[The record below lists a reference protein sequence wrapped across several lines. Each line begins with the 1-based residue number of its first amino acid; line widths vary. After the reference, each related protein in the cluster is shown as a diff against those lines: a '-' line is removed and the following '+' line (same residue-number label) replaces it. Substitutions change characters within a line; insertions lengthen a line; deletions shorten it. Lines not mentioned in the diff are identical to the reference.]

1 LGNQSVQ
8 VGVGWSFDVQLSSAD
23 IIDSFV
29 IEDNGHIGVLQERV
43 GGQNGVVR
51 LNHGGG
57 DLGRWVNGETEFGF
71 LAVVNGESFQQEG
84 AQSGSGTT
92 SDGVEHHEALESG
105 TVVGEFSDS
114 VQAQVND
121 FFTNGVVASGEV
133 VGGVFLTGDQLFG
146 VEQLSVG
153 AGSDFIDDG
162 GFQIEE
168 NTSGDVFASS
178 GLGEEGV
185 EGIVTSSNG
194 LVRWHLAVW
203 LNTMLKAE
211 EFPAGV
217 TYLDTGLSNVD

>member
-1 LGNQSVQ
+1 
-8 VGVGWSFDVQLSSAD
+8 
-23 IIDSFV
+23 
-29 IEDNGHIGVLQERV
+29 
-43 GGQNGVVR
+43 
-51 LNHGGG
+51 
-57 DLGRWVNGETEFGF
+57 
-71 LAVVNGESFQQEG
+71 
-84 AQSGSGTT
+84 
-92 SDGVEHHEALESG
+92 LESG

-168 NTSGDVFASS
+168 NTSGHVFASS

>member
-1 LGNQSVQ
+1 
-8 VGVGWSFDVQLSSAD
+8 
-23 IIDSFV
+23 
-29 IEDNGHIGVLQERV
+29 
-43 GGQNGVVR
+43 
-51 LNHGGG
+51 
-57 DLGRWVNGETEFGF
+57 
-71 LAVVNGESFQQEG
+71 
-84 AQSGSGTT
+84 
-92 SDGVEHHEALESG
+92 LESG

-114 VQAQVND
+114 VQAEVND

-168 NTSGDVFASS
+168 NTSGHVFASS
-178 GLGEEGV
+178 GFGEEGV
-185 EGIVTSSNG
+185 EGIVTASNG

-217 TYLDTGLSNVD
+217 TYLDTGLTDVD